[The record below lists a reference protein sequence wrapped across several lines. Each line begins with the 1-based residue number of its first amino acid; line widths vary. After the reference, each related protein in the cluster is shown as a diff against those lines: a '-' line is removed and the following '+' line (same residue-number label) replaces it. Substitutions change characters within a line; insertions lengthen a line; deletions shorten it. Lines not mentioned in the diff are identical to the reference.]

1 VNLPAQTIDIS
12 LSPRATASLDGG
24 ETTRSFAAP
33 VHVGGTFANPT
44 IGLDADVLTKLLVGS
59 VLQQV
64 LGGGNNSDPE
74 SGEEEATPE
83 GAARDL
89 IKGIFGGEPDDNSN
103 NQQGPDGQQGPDE
116 QQKTDEHESAA
127 AEPSIEETLANTAL
141 NALFG
146 SQDQPA
152 DENAE
157 TKPDE

>member
-1 VNLPAQTIDIS
+1 M
-12 LSPRATASLDGG
+12 
-24 ETTRSFAAP
+24 
-33 VHVGGTFANPT
+33 
-44 IGLDADVLTKLLVGS
+44 
-59 VLQQV
+59 QQV